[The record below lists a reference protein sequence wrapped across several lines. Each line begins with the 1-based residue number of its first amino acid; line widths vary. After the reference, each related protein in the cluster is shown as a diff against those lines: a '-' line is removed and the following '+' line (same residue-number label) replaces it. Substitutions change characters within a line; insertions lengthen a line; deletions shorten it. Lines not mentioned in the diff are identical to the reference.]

1 MSDLKWHKCNGSIKT
16 YPNFLC
22 SVCPPGD
29 RGEDFNPIEQM
40 MELEE
45 DLKLLR
51 ALQAGGVDD
60 WEWYDDAVESM
71 ED

>member
-1 MSDLKWHKCNGSIKT
+1 LSDLKWHKCNGTIKT
-16 YPNFLC
+16 YPKFLC
-22 SVCPPGD
+22 SACFNVNGC
-29 RGEDFNPIEQM
+29 EDFNPIKRM

-51 ALQAGGVDD
+51 ALQAGGVDN
-60 WEWYDDAVESM
+60 WEWYYDAVDSM